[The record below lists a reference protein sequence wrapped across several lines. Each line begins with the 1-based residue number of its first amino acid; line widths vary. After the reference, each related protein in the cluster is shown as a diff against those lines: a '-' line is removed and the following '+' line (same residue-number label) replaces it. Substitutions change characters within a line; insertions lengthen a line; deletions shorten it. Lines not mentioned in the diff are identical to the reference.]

1 MSSFLPTIVNMLT
14 VIFGA
19 LIGVWFHKLLH
30 ERFRELIFQ
39 SLGLI
44 TILIG
49 IRDAMGSQQIP
60 LTALSLIIGA
70 IIGEAI
76 NIEKHLSAIGIWL
89 HKIINHKDE
98 RFVDG
103 FVNASLLFCVGGM
116 TIVGT
121 LQAGVNANGDI
132 LYTKATMD
140 GLAAVFLAGAMG
152 LGVLFSGITIFTVQ
166 GTLTAIFYAIGNQIP
181 STTVT
186 ELSAIGGL
194 MIMAIGF
201 NLLGVTKIRVGN
213 LLPGLVMIYLI
224 MTFIPTGL

>member
-1 MSSFLPTIVNMLT
+1 MSSFLPTIVNTLT
-14 VIFGA
+14 VITGA
-19 LIGVWFHKLLH
+19 LIGVWFHKLLE

-44 TILIG
+44 TVLIG
-49 IRDAMGSQQIP
+49 VRDAMGSQHIP
-60 LTALSLIIGA
+60 LIALSLILGA
-70 IIGEAI
+70 IVGEAI
-76 NIEKHLSAIGIWL
+76 NIEKHLKSIGIWL
-89 HKIINHKDE
+89 HKTTTHQDE

-116 TIVGT
+116 TIVGS

-152 LGVLFSGITIFTVQ
+152 LGVLFSGITIFVVQ
-166 GTLTAIFYAIGNQIP
+166 GSFTAIFYLIGSQIP

-194 MIMAIGF
+194 MILAIGF

-213 LLPGLVMIYLI
+213 LLPGLMMIYII
-224 MTFIPTGL
+224 MTFFQS